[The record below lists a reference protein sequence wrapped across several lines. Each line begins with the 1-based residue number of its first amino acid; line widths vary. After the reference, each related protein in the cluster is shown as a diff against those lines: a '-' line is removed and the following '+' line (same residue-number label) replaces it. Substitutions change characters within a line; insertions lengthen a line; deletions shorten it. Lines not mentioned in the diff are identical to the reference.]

1 MDLIYADW
9 LFTRSDNLTRIRTY
23 QPVINAFEIQSF
35 QKKSS
40 RGLRNFRRFSQ
51 TLILSSSQKP
61 VYALFISALIYP
73 FPLWEVSNYWN
84 YSKREL
90 YRLSEKWKL
99 RIIPRYGSF
108 CSSVFSYPTKPLTID
123 PPLRIIHY

>member
-61 VYALFISALIYP
+61 VYALFVSALT
-73 FPLWEVSNYWN
+73 FSFL
-84 YSKREL
+84 
-90 YRLSEKWKL
+90 
-99 RIIPRYGSF
+99 GSF
-108 CSSVFSYPTKPLTID
+108 ELLEILKKGTLQALGKVEIKDHTKIRLVLQFRFFFP
-123 PPLRIIHY
+123 H

>member
-9 LFTRSDNLTRIRTY
+9 LFTPSDNLTRIRTY

-51 TLILSSSQKP
+51 TLILSSPKTG
-61 VYALFISALIYP
+61 V
-73 FPLWEVSNYWN
+73 
-84 YSKREL
+84 R
-90 YRLSEKWKL
+90 
-99 RIIPRYGSF
+99 SF
-108 CSSVFSYPTKPLTID
+108 CFRFNLPFSFLGNFELLEILKTGTLQALGKVEIKDHTKIRLVLQFRFFFP
-123 PPLRIIHY
+123 H